1 MVNVARAHGEIE
13 DFAAAHDDAL
23 QGYLQ
28 PFGLDWLDGVDDERR
43 GDFVKLPRTALRKEV
58 AFKQALFFFVR
69 NDAAAL

>member
-13 DFAAAHDDAL
+13 DFAAAHDDAF

-43 GDFVKLPRTALRKEV
+43 GDFVKLPRTDLRKEV